1 MTALQI
7 CRVLQRPTV
16 VHHFCSSLTT
26 VTVVLFAWPSF
37 AQQKVG
43 TLPDPVTDY
52 AFAFYSLNLIDGA
65 AAARGG
71 SGVALPLGARSA
83 LANPAGLLGGDRL
96 QIHLGGAGFRNDLD
110 PAPLWFPST
119 PYKQP
124 NPRATAAASVRLADR
139 IALAAGFSNVRYYES
154 HLRWEYEE
162 TTYEFPNGTGRFFV
176 YTIDRNLRVLQ
187 YSLALAVVATDNFS
201 AGVAIDYQHFT
212 LGFDE
217 ASTDSAYPFHNN
229 AHNTHDAVL
238 LRFGALQRI
247 NDVTLG
253 LTVRSGDRFT
263 FAVNNDSRN
272 WGESSQIPWEF
283 SLGASYRDL
292 FTCEGKWYYFRDNY
306 NPTDLYDLGAGAH
319 LPLISRGDR
328 TALHLNLGLI
338 YRHLLEVYNRR
349 DAQAFINSGL
359 EAEFGNFHFAATVL
373 NGHWLNNERVRVSEL
388 QLAVGYGAD

>member
-1 MTALQI
+1 MKE
-7 CRVLQRPTV
+7 
-16 VHHFCSSLTT
+16 LTT
-26 VTVVLFAWPSF
+26 AAESQRLAVARRLCPLLTILTVVLLAWPSF
-37 AQQKVG
+37 AQSKVG

-52 AFAFYSLNLIDGA
+52 AFAFYSLNFIDGA

-71 SGVALPLGARSA
+71 SGVALSLGARSA

-96 QIHLGGAGFRNDLD
+96 QIHLCGAGFRNDLD
-110 PAPLWFPST
+110 PALLWLPAT
-119 PYKQP
+119 PYQQP

-154 HLRWEYEE
+154 HLRWEFEE
-162 TTYEFPNGTGRFFV
+162 TTYDFPDGTGRFFV

-187 YSLALAVVATDNFS
+187 YSLALAVAATGDFS

-217 ASTDSAYPFHNN
+217 ASTDSTFPFRND
-229 AHNTHDAVL
+229 AHDTHDAVL
-238 LRFGALQRI
+238 LRLGALQRI

-253 LTVRSGDRFT
+253 LTVRTGDRFT
-263 FAVNNDSRN
+263 FAVNDDSRN

-292 FTCEGKWYYFRDNY
+292 LSCEGKWYYFRDDY

-319 LPLISRGDR
+319 IPLVTRGDR
-328 TALHLNLGLI
+328 AALYFNLGLI
-338 YRHLLEVYNRR
+338 YRHLLEVYDRR

-359 EAEFGNFHFAATVL
+359 EAEFGNFHLAATVL
-373 NGHWLNNERVRVSEL
+373 NGHWLNNERVGVSEL

>member
-1 MTALQI
+1 MTELKTAAES
-7 CRVLQRPTV
+7 QRLAVAHRLRPLLTILTV
-16 VHHFCSSLTT
+16 V
-26 VTVVLFAWPSF
+26 VFAWPSF

-52 AFAFYSLNLIDGA
+52 AFAFYSLNFIDGA

-71 SGVALPLGARSA
+71 SGVALALGARSA
-83 LANPAGLLGGDRL
+83 LANPAGLHGGDRL
-96 QIHLGGAGFRNDLD
+96 QVHLGGAGFRNDLD
-110 PAPLWFPST
+110 PAPPRFPAT

-124 NPRATAAASVRLADR
+124 NPRATAAASMRLGDR
-139 IALAAGFSNVRYYES
+139 IALAAAFGNVRYYES

-176 YTIDRNLRVLQ
+176 YSIDRRLRVLQ
-187 YSLALAVVATDNFS
+187 YSLALAVAATDNFS
-201 AGVAIDYQHFT
+201 AGVAVDYQHFT

-217 ASTDSAYPFHNN
+217 ASTDSSFPTRIN
-229 AHNTHDAVL
+229 ARDTHDAVL
-238 LRFGALQRI
+238 LRCGALQRI
-247 NDVTLG
+247 GDVTLG

-263 FAVNNDSRN
+263 FAVNDDSRD

-292 FTCEGKWYYFRDNY
+292 LSCEGKWYYFRDNY

-319 LPLISRGDR
+319 IPLVTRGDR
-328 TALHLNLGLI
+328 AALYLNLGLI
-338 YRHLLEVYNRR
+338 YRHLLEVYSRR

-359 EAEFGNFHFAATVL
+359 EADFGHFHLAATVL
-373 NGHWLNNERVRVSEL
+373 NGHWLNNERLRVSEL